1 MKSASFRNRIRES
14 FKTADLLGLET
25 GLGTRSRVRKT
36 KIGRALRKAKVIAN
50 SPTLVG
56 DVMGVMGYMSA
67 QRANR
72 RNGMS
77 EQEAIEKFNAYNE
90 TQQTRRP
97 TEKVGIQRSN
107 SIFARSFTM
116 FGSTFYLQLNKI
128 MQAVTNIRRDG
139 ANSLKLV
146 GKGEFKNAYKQ
157 SPTTKDYRELV
168 LNLAIAN
175 FLFTSIANAFKY
187 NPFMDDDD
195 EITEEEMERI
205 KKAQNALKR
214 GKEVSDE
221 DMKLIE
227 RYQFQLDKNAVIRSY
242 KESLFGLNQL
252 YNLPLIG
259 PGAKMVVDFSVWND
273 PNAFSSDRVRQV
285 NPLTELVKDVG
296 RDAVW
301 NNQSIAESAI
311 NPLISFA
318 MGIPVEK
325 PLALVDRIQS
335 MYGGD
340 EMYREGYEELNDD
353 GERKFKG
360 TFEEYKAK
368 QMEEN
373 MYELLGISY
382 SYRPGSGKDWT
393 KKKITITID
402 PKKEGEEEESSGRRK
417 RGSNNKKRKGR
428 RKN

>member
-1 MKSASFRNRIRES
+1 
-14 FKTADLLGLET
+14 
-25 GLGTRSRVRKT
+25 
-36 KIGRALRKAKVIAN
+36 
-50 SPTLVG
+50 
-56 DVMGVMGYMSA
+56 
-67 QRANR
+67 
-72 RNGMS
+72 
-77 EQEAIEKFNAYNE
+77 
-90 TQQTRRP
+90 
-97 TEKVGIQRSN
+97 
-107 SIFARSFTM
+107 
-116 FGSTFYLQLNKI
+116 
-128 MQAVTNIRRDG
+128 
-139 ANSLKLV
+139 
-146 GKGEFKNAYKQ
+146 
-157 SPTTKDYRELV
+157 
-168 LNLAIAN
+168 
-175 FLFTSIANAFKY
+175 
-187 NPFMDDDD
+187 
-195 EITEEEMERI
+195 
-205 KKAQNALKR
+205 
-214 GKEVSDE
+214 
-221 DMKLIE
+221 MKLIE

-335 MYGGD
+335 MFGDD
-340 EMYREGYEELNDD
+340 EMYREGYEELNDK

-360 TFEEYKAK
+360 TFEDYKAK

-373 MYELLGISY
+373 MYELMGISY

-393 KKKITITID
+393 KKKMTITID
-402 PKKEGEEEESSGRRK
+402 PKKEGEEEESSSGPRKPRTRRTRKRRK
-417 RGSNNKKRKGR
+417 RRQR
-428 RKN
+428 

>member
-1 MKSASFRNRIRES
+1 
-14 FKTADLLGLET
+14 
-25 GLGTRSRVRKT
+25 
-36 KIGRALRKAKVIAN
+36 
-50 SPTLVG
+50 
-56 DVMGVMGYMSA
+56 
-67 QRANR
+67 
-72 RNGMS
+72 
-77 EQEAIEKFNAYNE
+77 
-90 TQQTRRP
+90 
-97 TEKVGIQRSN
+97 
-107 SIFARSFTM
+107 
-116 FGSTFYLQLNKI
+116 
-128 MQAVTNIRRDG
+128 
-139 ANSLKLV
+139 
-146 GKGEFKNAYKQ
+146 
-157 SPTTKDYRELV
+157 
-168 LNLAIAN
+168 
-175 FLFTSIANAFKY
+175 
-187 NPFMDDDD
+187 
-195 EITEEEMERI
+195 
-205 KKAQNALKR
+205 
-214 GKEVSDE
+214 
-221 DMKLIE
+221 MKLIE

-340 EMYREGYEELNDD
+340 EMYREGFEELNDD

-360 TFEEYKAK
+360 AFEEYKAK
-368 QMEEN
+368 KMEEN
-373 MYELLGISY
+373 MYELMGISY

-393 KKKITITID
+393 KKKMTITVE
-402 PKKEGEEEESSGRRK
+402 PKAEKEEETSSSGPRKRRK
-417 RGSNNKKRKGR
+417 RRTRSR
-428 RKN
+428 RKRR